1 VLYWPGLLA
10 PWLILSLFTA
20 KLAMQ
25 TLFLHITLR
34 QVGRRETLAV
44 LLLYEL
50 YLSVMSLAVLG
61 YTLWPSYIQW
71 KERRYRWAE
80 G

>member
-1 VLYWPGLLA
+1 
-10 PWLILSLFTA
+10 
-20 KLAMQ
+20 
-25 TLFLHITLR
+25 
-34 QVGRRETLAV
+34 LAV